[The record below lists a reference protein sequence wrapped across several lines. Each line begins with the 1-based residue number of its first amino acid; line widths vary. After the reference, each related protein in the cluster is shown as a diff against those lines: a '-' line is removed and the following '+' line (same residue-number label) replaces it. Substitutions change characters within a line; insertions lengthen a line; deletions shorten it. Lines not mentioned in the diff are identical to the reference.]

1 MYQLFVHPQDPRPHI
16 SLAWALGD
24 LSGTFKEVVD
34 EETKSSNFGGS
45 LRNRICT
52 SKFGGVECKIG
63 NKTYKIC
70 KSPDQ

>member
-1 MYQLFVHPQDPRPHI
+1 MFVDPQDPRPHI

-24 LSGTFKEVVD
+24 LSDSLKRVVE
-34 EETKSSNFGGS
+34 EETKTSSFGGS
-45 LRNRICT
+45 LQNRICIT
-52 SKFGGVECKIG
+52 KFGGIECKIG